1 MSKTDATKG
10 AATTTKG
17 SSRLDRLLQL
27 LDSGSTQSAR
37 AEAASQIG
45 ELAAQNPKSMLPNV
59 LRRVRAYLRSKKWD
73 TRVAAGKAMGEI
85 ARRVKS
91 VSIRDACE
99 MEDGVDFDTVLCK
112 VSMETTLSSQE
123 EEEEKKMGEAH
134 EEGKSATTTSIEPV
148 LDLKL
153 ENFDVQSVLEKGI
166 VLLSSA
172 GDEWSN
178 AERGPGTKTER

>member
-10 AATTTKG
+10 AATTTTKG

-91 VSIRDACE
+91 ISIRDACE
-99 MEDGVDFDTVLCK
+99 GRWGRL
-112 VSMETTLSSQE
+112 
-123 EEEEKKMGEAH
+123 
-134 EEGKSATTTSIEPV
+134 
-148 LDLKL
+148 
-153 ENFDVQSVLEKGI
+153 
-166 VLLSSA
+166 
-172 GDEWSN
+172 
-178 AERGPGTKTER
+178 

>member
-1 MSKTDATKG
+1 
-10 AATTTKG
+10 
-17 SSRLDRLLQL
+17 
-27 LDSGSTQSAR
+27 
-37 AEAASQIG
+37 
-45 ELAAQNPKSMLPNV
+45 
-59 LRRVRAYLRSKKWD
+59 
-73 TRVAAGKAMGEI
+73 MGNT
-85 ARRVKS
+85 RRVKS

-99 MEDGVDFDTVLCK
+99 MEDGVDFETVLCR
-112 VSMETTLSSQE
+112 VSKETTLSSQE
-123 EEEEKKMGEAH
+123 EEEKKGEAH

-178 AERGPGTKTER
+178 AERGPGTKTERLERAKMNLKKSLGMDLGKEAAAFGLDSKTIGNGLRDLVGDDDEDENKEEGSKKRKKAKRKRLS